1 MVYDICCFK
10 YVWTQKQIHIY
21 VFVLP
26 HGRAVS
32 NVKAHNPSS
41 GSGTRCSFVVIPAE
55 GITTELHLL
64 PLPEVVLCA
73 LMFDTVLPW
82 GKTNT

>member
-1 MVYDICCFK
+1 
-10 YVWTQKQIHIY
+10 
-21 VFVLP
+21 
-26 HGRAVS
+26 VS

-41 GSGTRCSFVVIPAE
+41 GSGTRCSSVVIPDE

-73 LMFDTVLPW
+73 LMFDTVLP
-82 GKTNT
+82 